1 MRVSNNIVIL
11 SGSPRKGGNTDT
23 LAAAFKEGAESA
35 GKSVTLFRVADMKI
49 GGCQGCEVCFKQN
62 GVCVQKDDM
71 PQILNVLRKA
81 DALVLASP
89 VYYFNVT
96 AQLKL
101 AIDRIYALL
110 REKKTIKRAVLL
122 MACGDDDSGVAK
134 GAVGM
139 YKEWLSYEEWED
151 AGVIIATGVHK
162 PGEIAGHKAL
172 EQAKALGRD
181 I

>member
-1 MRVSNNIVIL
+1 MLSKNIVIL
-11 SGSPRKGGNTDT
+11 SGSPRKGGNTDI

-49 GGCQGCEVCFKQN
+49 GGCVACEFCHKEKGSCF
-62 GVCVQKDDM
+62 QKDDM
-71 PQILNVLRKA
+71 TQILDALRKA

-89 VYYFNVT
+89 VYYMSVS

-101 AIDRIYALL
+101 AIDRVYALAH
-110 REKKTIKRAVLL
+110 EAKSIKRAAMLL
-122 MACGDDDSGVAK
+122 VCADDDSSTAE

-139 YKEWLSYEEWED
+139 YEGWLDYEKWED
-151 AGVIIATGVHK
+151 AGILIVTGLHN
-162 PGEIAGHKAL
+162 PGEIAGREEL
-172 EQAKALGRD
+172 EKAKALGCD